1 MKMLCRNFNCS
12 HRIEWRHQLDAR
24 FLASNRMIESNE
36 FLHRTVGSA
45 DSLQVQQ
52 TLHAAKKHRGQV
64 YVRESTP
71 RFAMLPQNESR
82 KSSSS
87 ISEGFPLHWLAR
99 KSRFFSQNFLFPFE
113 CERRILRGATF
124 GECGPHQSRLS
135 PLVRY
140 RWSSI
145 FWRLELEWKT
155 NLEWKTRAEFRLNF
169 ERCSRMFYFYSSANR
184 FQA

>member
-1 MKMLCRNFNCS
+1 MKASIGCPISRIESND
-12 HRIEWRHQLDAR
+12 RIEWI
-24 FLASNRMIESNE
+24 LASNGWLSWFVASSTNATCSEKAKRS
-36 FLHRTVGSA
+36 
-45 DSLQVQQ
+45 SL
-52 TLHAAKKHRGQV
+52 K
-64 YVRESTP
+64 RESTP

-99 KSRFFSQNFLFPFE
+99 KSRFFSQDFLFPFE